1 MYALKQLAGL
11 SQAWEAHHRSDSPD
25 TGTNSRGKQ
34 KKKNLQ
40 NFSEVWSEAFDTLD
54 QSSNFFSGIMN
65 ASFVQ
70 AENEKK
76 PRYINNTG

>member
-1 MYALKQLAGL
+1 MPALKQLAGL
-11 SQAWEAHHRSDSPD
+11 SQGREAHHRSDGPD
-25 TGTNSRGKQ
+25 TGTNSGGKQ
-34 KKKNLQ
+34 KKNLQ

>member
-11 SQAWEAHHRSDSPD
+11 SQAREAHHRSDGPE
-25 TGTNSRGKQ
+25 TGTNSGG
-34 KKKNLQ
+34 KKNLQ
-40 NFSEVWSEAFDTLD
+40 NFSEVWSEAFDTFD
-54 QSSNFFSGIMN
+54 QSSNFFSRIMN

-76 PRYINNTG
+76 TKVS